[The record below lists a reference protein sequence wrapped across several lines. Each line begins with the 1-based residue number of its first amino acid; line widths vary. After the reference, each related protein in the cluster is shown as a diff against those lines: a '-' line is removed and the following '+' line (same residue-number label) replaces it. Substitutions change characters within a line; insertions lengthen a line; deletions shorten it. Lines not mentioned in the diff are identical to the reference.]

1 MWKQQVVTGMYPDD
15 IKIIDTRYKVPMV
28 MVHDSWYT
36 KPVSQQID
44 IVSFCGN
51 EIPLLTPNVIA
62 IHLSISE
69 KAKNEAKI
77 LFENIN
83 TNIKKR
89 KKDAKDPE
97 QRNDVLRE
105 RSKLVCDYLEKI
117 QTAII
122 FAVSAIETFS
132 NMSIPD
138 EYTYTIKSPQ
148 KTELYNKQQIERNI
162 TLKEKISK
170 ILMEVYS
177 SKTLSEQTF
186 WNDLTELIKIRD
198 NIVHQKN
205 IDDTF
210 YNEILYEKRIFQRI
224 DASIL
229 MINFFQDSV
238 LGQKEHKRSYDF
250 FPIVENRPIMLSF
263 IDGRNIE
270 PDIGQYP
277 YEKSSKKKI

>member
-1 MWKQQVVTGMYPDD
+1 MWKQQIVTGMYPDD
-15 IKIIDTRYKVPMV
+15 LKIIDQRYKVPMV
-28 MVHDSWYT
+28 MIHDKWDI

-44 IVSFCGN
+44 IVSFDGK

-62 IHLSISE
+62 IHLSISK
-69 KAKNEAKI
+69 KAQDEAKI
-77 LFENIN
+77 LFESININ
-83 TNIKKR
+83 IKNR
-89 KKDAKDPE
+89 KKDAQNPE
-97 QRNDVLRE
+97 KRNDVLRE

-122 FAVSAIETFS
+122 FAVSVIETFS

-138 EYTYTIKSPQ
+138 DYTYTITGNKN
-148 KTELYNKQQIERNI
+148 TEIYNKQQIERFI
-162 TLKEKISK
+162 TLKDKISK
-170 ILMEVYS
+170 ILVEIYS
-177 SKTLSEQTF
+177 SKSLSEQSF
-186 WNDLTELIKIRD
+186 WNDLIELIKIRD

-210 YNEILYEKRIFQRI
+210 YNEILYEKRIFQRV
-224 DASIL
+224 DSSIL

>member
-1 MWKQQVVTGMYPDD
+1 MWKQQIVTGMYPDD
-15 IKIIDTRYKVPMV
+15 LKIIDQRYKVPMV
-28 MVHDSWYT
+28 MIHDKWDI

-44 IVSFCGN
+44 IVSFDGK

-62 IHLSISE
+62 IHLSISK
-69 KAKNEAKI
+69 KAQDEAKI
-77 LFENIN
+77 LFESININ
-83 TNIKKR
+83 IKNR
-89 KKDAKDPE
+89 KKDAQDPE
-97 QRNDVLRE
+97 KRNDVLRE

-138 EYTYTIKSPQ
+138 DYTYTITGNKN
-148 KTELYNKQQIERNI
+148 TEIYNKQQIERFI
-162 TLKEKISK
+162 TLKDKISK
-170 ILMEVYS
+170 ILVEIYS
-177 SKTLSEQTF
+177 SKSLSEQSF
-186 WNDLTELIKIRD
+186 WNDLIELIKIRD

-210 YNEILYEKRIFQRI
+210 YNEILYEKRIFQRV
-224 DASIL
+224 DSSIL
-229 MINFFQDSV
+229 MINFFQDS
-238 LGQKEHKRSYDF
+238 LLAKKEHNRSYDF
-250 FPIVENRPIMLSF
+250 FPIVENRPIMIHF
-263 IDGRNIE
+263 IDGRNVE